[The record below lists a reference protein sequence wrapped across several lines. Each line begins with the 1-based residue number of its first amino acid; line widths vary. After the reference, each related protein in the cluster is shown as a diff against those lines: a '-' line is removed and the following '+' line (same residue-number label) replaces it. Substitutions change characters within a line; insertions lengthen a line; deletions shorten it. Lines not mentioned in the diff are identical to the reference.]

1 MGKLNRELVTQIN
14 DSLQEMLDDA
24 FDGAT
29 IQIDCRLP
37 RMGGAIIKIDIVD
50 RHKKSL
56 MSFPAQTLFD
66 GDDIT
71 IENLLIRP
79 NPLQVKY
86 EPPS

>member
-1 MGKLNRELVTQIN
+1 MLSTVQQFKLI
-14 DSLQEMLDDA
+14 A
-24 FDGAT
+24 
-29 IQIDCRLP
+29 DCP
-37 RMGGAIIKIDIVD
+37 GWGGAIIKIDIVD